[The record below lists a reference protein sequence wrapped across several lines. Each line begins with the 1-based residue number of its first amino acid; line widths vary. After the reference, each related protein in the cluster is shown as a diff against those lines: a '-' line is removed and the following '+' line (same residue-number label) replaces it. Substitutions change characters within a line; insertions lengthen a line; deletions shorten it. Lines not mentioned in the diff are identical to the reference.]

1 MGKERILYIDDEKT
15 LAQVGKSMLK
25 KLGYHVDSRTD
36 SVEALQAFRMNP
48 GKFDLVI
55 TDMTMPNMSGDMLA
69 RGIMQIRAD
78 IPIILCTGYS
88 DRMNEEKARSIGIRH
103 FLKKPFAI
111 HDLAGTIRRVLTE

>member
-1 MGKERILYIDDEKT
+1 
-15 LAQVGKSMLK
+15 
-25 KLGYHVDSRTD
+25 D

-48 GKFDLVI
+48 DKFDLVI

-103 FLKKPFAI
+103 FLKNPFAI
-111 HDLAGTIRRVLTE
+111 HDLARTIRSVLTQ